1 MFSTTCEYAIR
12 AVIFLAGHS
21 ADGKKLGIREIAE
34 AIGSPMHFTAKIL
47 QNLAKKNV
55 IASVKGPN
63 GGFYLENPQEPLPVI
78 NIVYAIEGEDAYS
91 KCGLGLKQCS
101 DKHPCP
107 LHFDLKASRDGL
119 KELLKRKSVQQLATE
134 TITNNLRLNN

>member
-12 AVIFLAGHS
+12 AVIFIAGNS
-21 ADGKKLGIREIAE
+21 GGGKKLGIKEIAD

-47 QNLAKKNV
+47 QNLVKKDV
-55 IASVKGPN
+55 ISSVKGPN
-63 GGFYLENPQEPLPVI
+63 GGFYLENPQKPLPVI
-78 NIVYAIEGEDAYS
+78 NIIYAIEGDDFYN

-107 LHFDLKASRDGL
+107 LHFDMKASRDGL
-119 KELLKRKSVQQLATE
+119 KEILKEKTVQQLAAD
-134 TITNNLRLNN
+134 TIKNNLRLNN